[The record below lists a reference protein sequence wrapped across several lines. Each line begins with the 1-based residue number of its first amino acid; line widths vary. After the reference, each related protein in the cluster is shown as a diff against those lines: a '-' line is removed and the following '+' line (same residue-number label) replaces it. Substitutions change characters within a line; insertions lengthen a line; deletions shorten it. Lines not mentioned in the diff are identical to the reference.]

1 MMRDRILTWLEHHVT
16 PPRLQHI
23 LRVEQFCSELAEHH
37 QLDVEKAKQAGLMH
51 DLAKYFKPQRLLQ
64 MAQTE
69 GLELDEILAGEPHLL
84 HADVSAIVARD
95 EFGVKDEEILEA
107 IRNHTLGN
115 PQMSPLSCVVY
126 VADTLE
132 PGRGT
137 SPELVGL
144 RQICLENLVAAVW
157 RTGDYCIRHLVE
169 HQRMIHPRTILTRNW
184 AMQQSKEQHGTP
196 SASASDRISA

>member
-1 MMRDRILTWLEHHVT
+1 MRDRILSWLEHHVT

-23 LRVEQFCSELAEHH
+23 LRVEQLCGELAQHH

-69 GLELDEILAGEPHLL
+69 GLKLDEILAGEPHLL
-84 HADVSAIVARD
+84 HADVSAMVARD

-107 IRNHTLGN
+107 IRNHTLGR
-115 PQMSPLSCVVY
+115 PEMSQLSCVVY

-137 SPELVGL
+137 SPELEQL
-144 RQICLENLVAAVW
+144 RQTCFENLVAAVW
-157 RTGDYCIRHLVE
+157 QTGDYSLRHLVE

-184 AMQQSKEQHGTP
+184 AMQQSKEQQRTHRV
-196 SASASDRISA
+196 SASDRISA

>member
-1 MMRDRILTWLEHHVT
+1 MRDRILSWLEDQVT
-16 PPRLQHI
+16 QARVQHI
-23 LRVEQFCSELAEHH
+23 LRVETFCGELAAHH
-37 QLDVEKAKQAGLMH
+37 QLDVKKAKQAGLMH

-69 GLELDEILAGEPHLL
+69 GLELDEILTGEPHLL
-84 HADVSAIVARD
+84 HADVSAMVARD

-107 IRNHTLGN
+107 IRNHTLGR
-115 PQMSPLSCVVY
+115 PEMSQLSCVVY

-137 SPELVGL
+137 SPELEQL
-144 RQICLENLVAAVW
+144 RQTCFENLVAAVW
-157 RTGDYCIRHLVE
+157 QTGDYSLRHLVE

-184 AMQQSKEQHGTP
+184 AMQQSKEQQRTHRV
-196 SASASDRISA
+196 SASDRISA